1 MASRTPTGKVYVGIK
16 VPDKNYDFLQEI
28 VDKEGGSM
36 AGYIN
41 EAIQKWL
48 QNKGYDAEATID
60 HRTGKWV
67 RVKDM
72 SNTSEKK
79 GRNK

>member
-28 VDKEGGSM
+28 VDKDGGSM

-48 QNKGYDAEATID
+48 QDKGYDAEAAID

-67 RVKDM
+67 RVKDL
-72 SNTSEKK
+72 SNPAEIKGSE
-79 GRNK
+79 

>member
-1 MASRTPTGKVYVGIK
+1 MASRTSTGKVYVGIK
-16 VPDKNYDFLQEI
+16 VPDKNYNFLQEI
-28 VDKEGGSM
+28 INKEGGSM

-48 QNKGYDAEATID
+48 QEKGFDADTAID

-67 RVKDM
+67 RIKE
-72 SNTSEKK
+72 SGIKRENK
-79 GRNK
+79 GEE

>member
-1 MASRTPTGKVYVGIK
+1 MASRTSTGKVYVGIK

-28 VDKEGGSM
+28 IDKEGGSM

-48 QNKGYDAEATID
+48 QDKGFDAEIAID

-67 RVKDM
+67 RIKESDT
-72 SNTSEKK
+72 NREDK
-79 GRNK
+79 GDK

>member
-1 MASRTPTGKVYVGIK
+1 MASRTSTGKVYVGIK
-16 VPDKNYDFLQEI
+16 VPDKNYDFLQGI

-48 QNKGYDAEATID
+48 VDKGLDAEIAVD
-60 HRTGKWV
+60 HRMGKWV
-67 RVKDM
+67 RVKDS
-72 SNTSEKK
+72 SNRQEEKGDK
-79 GRNK
+79 